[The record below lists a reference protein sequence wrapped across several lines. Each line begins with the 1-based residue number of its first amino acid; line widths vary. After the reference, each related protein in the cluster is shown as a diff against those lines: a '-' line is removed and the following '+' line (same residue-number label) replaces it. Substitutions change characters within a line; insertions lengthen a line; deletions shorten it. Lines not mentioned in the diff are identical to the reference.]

1 MRDHVLGR
9 QKTDPSVRALNI
21 SSAGTPRIE
30 VPCWS
35 RLADQAAIEA
45 MSGTL

>member
-21 SSAGTPRIE
+21 SSVPGASPASWYATFSILSEIE
-30 VPCWS
+30 
-35 RLADQAAIEA
+35 RLR
-45 MSGTL
+45 G